1 MTLLKLLLAIFFLS
15 GLFIL
20 LMGTQFWKDFLSLD
34 VTPGSYVM
42 DPHDPNGGL
51 IEIHGD
57 VALIFSYSS
66 PFLETVNILQRK
78 KY

>member
-34 VTPGSYVM
+34 VTP
-42 DPHDPNGGL
+42 
-51 IEIHGD
+51 
-57 VALIFSYSS
+57 
-66 PFLETVNILQRK
+66 
-78 KY
+78 